1 MKIFFATPFEF
12 EMTKLKFFSHR
23 TPLVRAFLSFVG
35 CFLSSSFVLCAYEMI
50 VPRLRSEARGG
61 SSSGSSTRYSNS
73 GVYAGK
79 VHGHHGNDPD
89 LKRALQY
96 SYTSQTVR
104 KWEKRWVV
112 IHETSMK
119 VHKWMP
125 APVSALANQNAK
137 VGAASANAPP
147 PPPFPPSAVEKAEE
161 ETANNDNENENSNNN
176 NDNAQMEINNVEPTQ
191 QEETSQSE
199 PEKATDIESQS
210 STTQESNVLLTQDT
224 QMLVDEESTSQSS
237 QP

>member
-1 MKIFFATPFEF
+1 
-12 EMTKLKFFSHR
+12 
-23 TPLVRAFLSFVG
+23 
-35 CFLSSSFVLCAYEMI
+35 MI

-61 SSSGSSTRYSNS
+61 SSSGATTRYSNS
-73 GVYAGK
+73 SGNYGGK
-79 VHGHHGNDPD
+79 FHHGNHSNDPD

-112 IHETSMK
+112 IHETSMR

-125 APVSALANQNAK
+125 APVQAPTLASQIVADKTAALANNDTPENTNTEEEEEQQHHHQVDQEK
-137 VGAASANAPP
+137 PSESDLQDQHEASAP
-147 PPPFPPSAVEKAEE
+147 V
-161 ETANNDNENENSNNN
+161 
-176 NDNAQMEINNVEPTQ
+176 
-191 QEETSQSE
+191 
-199 PEKATDIESQS
+199 
-210 STTQESNVLLTQDT
+210 LTQDT

>member
-1 MKIFFATPFEF
+1 
-12 EMTKLKFFSHR
+12 
-23 TPLVRAFLSFVG
+23 
-35 CFLSSSFVLCAYEMI
+35 MI

-73 GVYAGK
+73 GVYGGK
-79 VHGHHGNDPD
+79 VHHGHHTHDPD

-125 APVSALANQNAK
+125 APVTTSTLASQIVAEKTATNINDTTTTMDTNNTEQSQPVQQPDQEQEQEQEQELQPQQISDQEKPTEAEMQNLMEESA
-137 VGAASANAPP
+137 
-147 PPPFPPSAVEKAEE
+147 
-161 ETANNDNENENSNNN
+161 TC
-176 NDNAQMEINNVEPTQ
+176 
-191 QEETSQSE
+191 
-199 PEKATDIESQS
+199 
-210 STTQESNVLLTQDT
+210 STHDT

-237 QP
+237 QT

>member
-1 MKIFFATPFEF
+1 
-12 EMTKLKFFSHR
+12 
-23 TPLVRAFLSFVG
+23 
-35 CFLSSSFVLCAYEMI
+35 MI

-61 SSSGSSTRYSNS
+61 SSSGSSNRYSNS
-73 GVYAGK
+73 GVYGGK
-79 VHGHHGNDPD
+79 VHHGHHGNDPD

-125 APVSALANQNAK
+125 IPVNTAIP
-137 VGAASANAPP
+137 AAQMPNEKSNNSVEKTSSANVVTNESTNESTSKMDTNEVEINQEMQKQEAQESSQDEAPP
-147 PPPFPPSAVEKAEE
+147 KQDPQPVQGKEE
-161 ETANNDNENENSNNN
+161 NDQ
-176 NDNAQMEINNVEPTQ
+176 DKVEP
-191 QEETSQSE
+191 S
-199 PEKATDIESQS
+199 TDEDKPRDVPSDTLNEDS
-210 STTQESNVLLTQDT
+210 SVVSTQDT
-224 QMLVDEESTSQSS
+224 QMLVDDESTSQSS